1 MRTYFYRLAFLM
13 GLFGMLV
20 GCDGDA
26 PVKELPQQLLLE
38 SYLPNGELMARRTIA
53 SGDPVYQRL
62 KSLLDAQGG
71 GWKRSFASYR
81 PAPFVLRDENI
92 IIHCYANMMVIDVV
106 ESGNSTS
113 MKKNIPNL
121 LPMLGLLAN

>member
-1 MRTYFYRLAFLM
+1 MHTYFYRLALLM
-13 GLFGMLV
+13 GLFGILV

-26 PVKELPQQLLLE
+26 PIKELPQRLLLE

-53 SGDPVYQRL
+53 SDDPVYQRL
-62 KSLLDAQGG
+62 KSLLDAQSG

-92 IIHCYANMMVIDVV
+92 FIHCYADMMVIDVV
-106 ESGNSTS
+106 RSGQSTS
-113 MKKNIPNL
+113 MKKRFPNL
-121 LPMLGLLAN
+121 LQALGLP